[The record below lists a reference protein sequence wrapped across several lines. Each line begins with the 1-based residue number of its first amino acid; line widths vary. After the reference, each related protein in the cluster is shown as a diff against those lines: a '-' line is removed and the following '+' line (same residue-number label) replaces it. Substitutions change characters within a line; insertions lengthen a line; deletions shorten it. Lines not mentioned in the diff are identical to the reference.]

1 MNKPA
6 TSKLPSGLPMALGAY
21 LIWGFLPLYLR
32 QVHWVPPFEF
42 IGWRIIWTLP
52 LCLAAIAVRREFPVL
67 LAALQ
72 KPRNIVLLALSALLI
87 ALNWTVYVIAIQ
99 SGHVFAASLGY
110 YINPLVN
117 VLAGTLLLG
126 ERLAR
131 RQWLAVAIAAVGV
144 SLLAWDARDML
155 WISLTLAISFAGY
168 GLVRKLVAVESL
180 PGLTIESLLLLVPAT
195 LTAWYFGQGP
205 DGSAMLRG
213 PAEALWIMAGGVL
226 TAAPLLLFA
235 GAARRMDYSA
245 LGMVQFVAP
254 TMVFLIGLFV
264 FGEPLHPVQL
274 ACFVLIWCAIAVFV
288 WDVLA
293 RRSARLSAEAP
304 A

>member
-1 MNKPA
+1 MENRDTKPRG
-6 TSKLPSGLPMALGAY
+6 GLPLALGAY
-21 LIWGFLPLYLR
+21 LIWGILPLYLR
-32 QVHWVPPFEF
+32 QVHWIPPYEF
-42 IGWRIIWTLP
+42 IAWRIIWTLP
-52 LCLAAIAVRREFPVL
+52 LCLGAIVWRREIAVL
-67 LAALQ
+67 LAALRQ
-72 KPRNIVLLALSALLI
+72 PRNVALLTLSALLI

-117 VLAGTLLLG
+117 VLAGTVLLG
-126 ERLAR
+126 ERLSR
-131 RQWLAVAIAAVGV
+131 RQWLAVAIAAAGV
-144 SLLAWDARDML
+144 ALLAWDARDML

-180 PGLTIESLLLLVPAT
+180 PGLTIESLLLLVPAA

-213 PAEALWIMAGGVL
+213 PAEALWIMAGGLV
-226 TAAPLLLFA
+226 TAVPLLLFA
-235 GAARRMDYSA
+235 AAARRMDYSS

-254 TMVFLIGLFV
+254 TMVFLIGLFI

-293 RRSARLSAEAP
+293 RRSAALSAEAP

>member
-1 MNKPA
+1 
-6 TSKLPSGLPMALGAY
+6 MALGAY
-21 LIWGFLPLYLR
+21 LIWGILPLYLL
-32 QVHWVPPFEF
+32 QVHWVPPYEF
-42 IGWRIIWTLP
+42 IAWRIIWTLP
-52 LCLAAIAVRREFPVL
+52 LCLGALLWRRELPAL
-67 LAALQ
+67 LAALRR
-72 KPRNIVLLALSALLI
+72 PRNVALLTLSALLI

-110 YINPLVN
+110 YINPLAN
-117 VLAGTLLLG
+117 VLAGTVLLG
-126 ERLAR
+126 ERLTR
-131 RQWLAVAIAAVGV
+131 RQWLAVAIAAAGV

-235 GAARRMDYSA
+235 GAARRMDYST

-293 RRSARLSAEAP
+293 QRRARLGAEAP